1 MRVAVFDLEDIE
13 VKQAA
18 NEPATFT
25 GWATRPVVDLENEIV
40 NPKGVKNLQQYLR
53 NPVITW
59 MHKLD
64 TPIGKVLNAE
74 VRDDGI
80 LITGQLSMTEKARE
94 IAMLLRDGVVRAL
107 SIGFLPRK
115 GYVTKEGYYVHDEWD
130 WLETALVSVPAN
142 PEALIT
148 TVKGII
154 EARTPQ
160 KIFYTSNTS
169 SVTTPVRT
177 KPTTPFADL
186 PAHPDLDREWDA
198 DASEVRWRR
207 HFEIESR
214 EDLENE
220 QKRNNYRKRFFWWN
234 PPGHN
239 FGDYK
244 LPFADIVDGQPR
256 AIWRGVAAAMAA
268 LLGARGGVDIPEDER
283 RAVYNHIVRY
293 YEKFDKEPPEF
304 REYSE
309 VELRQI
315 ELFGN
320 VVKSADEE
328 VVRLLDSYICQVS
341 ELLDNLKRLRAAFAK
356 TPSLDDEGVQRL
368 LQTLKD
374 IKEVLS

>member
-13 VKQAA
+13 VKQTA

-154 EARTPQ
+154 EARIPR
-160 KIFYTSNTS
+160 KIFPTSSTS
-169 SVTTPVRT
+169 SVTIPVRT

-198 DASEVRWRR
+198 DASEVRV
-207 HFEIESR
+207 S
-214 EDLENE
+214 
-220 QKRNNYRKRFFWWN
+220 
-234 PPGHN
+234 
-239 FGDYK
+239 
-244 LPFADIVDGQPR
+244 
-256 AIWRGVAAAMAA
+256 
-268 LLGARGGVDIPEDER
+268 IPQWCDCC
-283 RAVYNHIVRY
+283 VRM
-293 YEKFDKEPPEF
+293 
-304 REYSE
+304 
-309 VELRQI
+309 
-315 ELFGN
+315 
-320 VVKSADEE
+320 
-328 VVRLLDSYICQVS
+328 
-341 ELLDNLKRLRAAFAK
+341 
-356 TPSLDDEGVQRL
+356 
-368 LQTLKD
+368 
-374 IKEVLS
+374 

>member
-1 MRVAVFDLEDIE
+1 MAMRIAVFDLENVE
-13 VKQAA
+13 VKQLP
-18 NEPATFT
+18 NEPVTFV
-25 GWATRPVVDLENEIV
+25 GWATRPVLDLDNEIV
-40 NPKGVKNLQQYLR
+40 NPKGVRNLQQYLR

-64 TPIGKVLNAE
+64 TPIGKVINAE

-80 LITGQLSMTEKARE
+80 LVTGQLSVTEKARE
-94 IAMLLRDGVVRAL
+94 IATLLRDGVVRAL
-107 SIGFLPRK
+107 SIGFLPRR
-115 GYVTKEGYYVHDEWD
+115 GTITKEGYYVHEEWD

-148 TVKGII
+148 VVKGII
-154 EARTPQ
+154 EARGVSSPTP
-160 KIFYTSNTS
+160 
-169 SVTTPVRT
+169 SVTVPIRL
-177 KPTTPFADL
+177 KPSTPFADL

-198 DASEVRWRR
+198 DASESRWRR
-207 HFEIESR
+207 HFEIEGR

-244 LPFADIVDGQPR
+244 LPFADIVDGEPR

-293 YEKFDKEPPEF
+293 YEKFNKEPPEF
-304 REYSE
+304 REYSD

-320 VVKSADEE
+320 VVKSVDEE
-328 VVRLLDSYICQVS
+328 VVRLLDSYISQVS
-341 ELLDNLKRLRAAFAK
+341 ELLDSLKRLRAAFAK
-356 TPSLDDEGVQRL
+356 TPTLSEFIAQQL
-368 LQTLKD
+368 LKTLKEV
-374 IKEVLS
+374 KEVLS

>member
-1 MRVAVFDLEDIE
+1 MRIAVFDLEDVE
-13 VKQAA
+13 VKQVA
-18 NEPATFT
+18 NEPAMFT
-25 GWATRPVVDLENEIV
+25 GWATRPVVDLDNEIV
-40 NPKGVKNLQQYLR
+40 NPKGVRNLQQYLR

-64 TPIGKVLNAE
+64 VPIGKVLQAE

-94 IAMLLRDGVVRAL
+94 IATLLRDGVVRAL
-107 SIGFLPRK
+107 SIGFIPRK
-115 GYVTKEGYYVHDEWD
+115 GSITKDGIWVHEEWD

-154 EARTPQ
+154 EARGV
-160 KIFYTSNTS
+160 KSAYYTVNTS
-169 SVTTPVRT
+169 TLTVPVRT
-177 KPTTPFADL
+177 KPSTPFADL

-198 DASEVRWRR
+198 DASEARWRR
-207 HFEIESR
+207 HFEIEGR

-234 PPGHN
+234 PPGRN

-244 LPFADIVDGQPR
+244 LPFADIVDGEPR

-304 REYSE
+304 RQYDEL
-309 VELRQI
+309 ELRQI

-320 VVKSADEE
+320 VVKSANDE
-328 VVRLLDSYICQVS
+328 VVRLLDSYIGQVH
-341 ELLDNLKRLRAAFAK
+341 ELLDNLKRLRAAFVK
-356 TPSLDDEGVQRL
+356 SPLDDEGVQQL
-368 LQTLKD
+368 LKTLKEV
-374 IKEVLS
+374 KEVLS